1 MALGA
6 GLFAKVYDSGYPTVA
21 SQLGLV
27 VGLLVLLRPSS
38 SRGAHHTRGFI
49 IAVSCVS
56 LIHPTGA
63 IYLGLLMIAHVVIG
77 LSLRAE
83 YSENFQRL
91 LLACSILIT
100 IAAAISVIFSLLE
113 C

>member
-1 MALGA
+1 M
-6 GLFAKVYDSGYPTVA
+6 
-21 SQLGLV
+21 
-27 VGLLVLLRPSS
+27 
-38 SRGAHHTRGFI
+38 
-49 IAVSCVS
+49 SCVS

-100 IAAAISVIFSLLE
+100 IAAAISVIFLAPRMLDE
-113 C
+113 AVFAEYGWQGGGLC